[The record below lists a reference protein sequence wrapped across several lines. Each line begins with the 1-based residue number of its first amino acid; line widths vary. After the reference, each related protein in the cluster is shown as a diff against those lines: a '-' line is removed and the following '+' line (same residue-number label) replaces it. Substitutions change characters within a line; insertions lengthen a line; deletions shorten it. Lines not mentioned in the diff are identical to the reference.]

1 MKRFSANLGFLW
13 SGEELLTRIAHAG
26 AAGFPAVELHWPYD
40 VPAADVRRACADA
53 GVRLLAL
60 NSPLGDTSA
69 GESGLAALP
78 GRQADFRESFHRAAD
93 YAREAGAGRVHV
105 MAGITAFDAAGR
117 AAMAENLRW
126 AEEAAPELTL
136 LLEPLNRHDK
146 PGYFYHLPEQ
156 ALEIIEGAGLARTR
170 LMFDAYHV
178 GREGLSPEAEYDRAA
193 PHVGHVQFASVP
205 DRREPFGGTVDM
217 ARFLAHLAARG
228 YDGWV
233 GCEYLPASTVEDG
246 LPELRA
252 MAEAFDRAA
261 A

>member
-1 MKRFSANLGFLW
+1 MLPAQRRPLHAQFDDNNEDGDSYLNF
-13 SGEELLTRIAHAG
+13 EE
-26 AAGFPAVELHWPYD
+26 F
-40 VPAADVRRACADA
+40 
-53 GVRLLAL
+53 
-60 NSPLGDTSA
+60 
-69 GESGLAALP
+69 
-78 GRQADFRESFHRAAD
+78 
-93 YAREAGAGRVHV
+93 
-105 MAGITAFDAAGR
+105 
-117 AAMAENLRW
+117 
-126 AEEAAPELTL
+126 
-136 LLEPLNRHDK
+136 K
-146 PGYFYHLPEQ
+146 Q

-178 GREGLSPEAEYDRAA
+178 GREGLSPEAEYDGAA

-261 A
+261 AWHFCRFAAAALRLMRSSL